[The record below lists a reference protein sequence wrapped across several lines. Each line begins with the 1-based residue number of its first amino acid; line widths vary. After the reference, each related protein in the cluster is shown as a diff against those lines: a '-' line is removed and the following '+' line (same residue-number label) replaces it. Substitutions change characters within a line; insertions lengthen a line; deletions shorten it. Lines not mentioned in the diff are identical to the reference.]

1 MQQLLLPLSCC
12 CTCCVAQCSQPPPR
26 YQSKGYGGAASAAR
40 QGQPSRCSTCSPS
53 CCSTRAAAVCSQ
65 TQLGYLCRGC
75 GVAAPATLPVC
86 CGCCSHF
93 LAVVSGPQFSA
104 ADPRPVTNAGAMG
117 EAASAALQLPPECC
131 SSCGSLGA
139 AACVAAHCS
148 QPPPR
153 YQSRGYGVLDQQRT
167 RCSPHVAAA
176 AALHAA
182 VHVLSMCCS

>member
-12 CTCCVAQCSQPPPR
+12 CTCCVAHCSQPPPR
-26 YQSKGYGGAASAAR
+26 YQSRGYGGAASAAR

-65 TQLGYLCRGC
+65 TQLGYLCGGC

-86 CGCCSHF
+86 CGCCRHS
-93 LAVVSGPQFSA
+93 LAVVSGPQLPA
-104 ADPRPVTNAGAMG
+104 ADPRPVTNAGAMR

-148 QPPPR
+148 QPRPR